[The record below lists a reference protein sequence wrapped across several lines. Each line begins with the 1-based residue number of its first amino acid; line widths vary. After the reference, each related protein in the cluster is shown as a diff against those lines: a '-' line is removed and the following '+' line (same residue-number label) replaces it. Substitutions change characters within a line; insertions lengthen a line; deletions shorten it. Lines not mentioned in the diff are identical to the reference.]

1 MLIEIIIILFL
12 LTLVY
17 GYLIYIIIQKNKFTK
32 KILLVSSIGL
42 FFIITHFFYINNLG
56 YPVFSHLPKK
66 FNLLSV
72 HKYDNSFIVLIKNL
86 NTENLPRLYML
97 NYSKNLED
105 ILNEAM
111 NNKKNGQNIIGLIEN
126 TKNNNYY
133 GITFKKVKRNVPS
146 K

>member
-12 LTLVY
+12 LTSIY
-17 GYLIYIIIQKNKFTK
+17 GYLIYIIVQKNKFTK
-32 KILLVSSIGL
+32 KIFLILSISL
-42 FFIITHFFYINNLG
+42 FFIIIHFFYINNLG
-56 YPVFSHLPKK
+56 YPAFSSLPKK

-72 HKYDNSFIVLIKNL
+72 HKHDDSFIVLIQNL
-86 NTENLPRLYML
+86 NTEELPRLYML

-105 ILNEAM
+105 TLNEAM
-111 NNKKNGQNIIGLIEN
+111 DNKKNGHNVIGLREDV
-126 TKNNNYY
+126 KNNNYY

>member
-12 LTLVY
+12 LTLLY

-32 KILLVSSIGL
+32 KILLVLSIGL
-42 FFIITHFFYINNLG
+42 FFVITHFFYINNLG
-56 YPVFSHLPKK
+56 YPAFSHLPKK

-86 NTENLPRLYML
+86 NTEDLPRLYML
-97 NYSKNLED
+97 DYSKNLD
-105 ILNEAM
+105 DTLNEAM
-111 NNKKNGQNIIGLIEN
+111 NNKKNGQNIIGFIEN

-133 GITFKKVKRNVPS
+133 GITFRKVKRNVPS

>member
-32 KILLVSSIGL
+32 KILLVLSIGL
-42 FFIITHFFYINNLG
+42 FFVITHFFYINNLG
-56 YPVFSHLPKK
+56 YPTFSHLPKK
-66 FNLLSV
+66 FNLLTV

-86 NTENLPRLYML
+86 DTEDLPRLYML
-97 NYSKNLED
+97 DYSKNLED